1 MNHNE
6 VMNVY
11 EYETEVYRALGDPI
25 RLRILALLRV
35 REACVCELVARLPV
49 SQPAVSQHLRKLRQ
63 AGLISERRQKY
74 WTYYAI
80 RGDLAPVLAEIV
92 MTLPRDEEDEAWL
105 RANHVDTTCAVVQP
119 PEADAAVRAHTID
132 GGAMVDGR

>member
-1 MNHNE
+1 MYENE
-6 VMNVY
+6 A
-11 EYETEVYRALGDPI
+11 EIYRALGDPV

-63 AGLISERRQKY
+63 AGLLSERRQKY

-80 RGDLAPVLAEIV
+80 RSDLPPHLAEIV
-92 MTLPRDEEDEAWL
+92 ATLPQDVEDEAWL
-105 RANHVDTTCAVVQP
+105 RENHVDTTCAVVREP
-119 PEADAAVRAHTID
+119 A
-132 GGAMVDGR
+132 GGAASGPEILEGEVIIRGR